1 MKQGLD
7 ADFGIIMV
15 CLQFFCSIFCLL
27 ISGCIGD
34 YNDTEIQNLSS
45 KLQQLEIAIDKEIQE
60 TENLVGLI
68 THDQVQ
74 KRSAQSKN
82 IILVLIGYEQFST
95 ENTFWLCQFSKIK
108 IEVNA

>member
-1 MKQGLD
+1 M
-7 ADFGIIMV
+7 MV

-27 ISGCIGD
+27 ISGCVGD
-34 YNDTEIQNLSS
+34 YNDTYIQNLSD
-45 KLQQLEIAIDKEIQE
+45 KLQHLEIAIDKEIQE

-82 IILVLIGYEQFST
+82 IMLVLLVTSNFQLKIYFGFA
-95 ENTFWLCQFSKIK
+95 NFSKIK

>member
-1 MKQGLD
+1 M
-7 ADFGIIMV
+7 
-15 CLQFFCSIFCLL
+15 
-27 ISGCIGD
+27 
-34 YNDTEIQNLSS
+34 QNLSG

-82 IILVLIGYEQFST
+82 IILVLIGNEQFST
-95 ENTFWLCQFSKIK
+95 ENIFWLCQFSKIK

>member
-1 MKQGLD
+1 MKETDKISGAVNQCLD
-7 ADFGIIMV
+7 ASFGIIMV

-34 YNDTEIQNLSS
+34 YNDTYIQILSD
-45 KLQQLEIAIDKEIQE
+45 KLQHLEIAIDKEIQE

-68 THDQVQ
+68 TNDQTVQ

-82 IILVLIGYEQFST
+82 IRIF
-95 ENTFWLCQFSKIK
+95 C
-108 IEVNA
+108 

>member
-1 MKQGLD
+1 MNETDKISGAVKQGAD
-7 ADFGIIMV
+7 ADFGIMMV
-15 CLQFFCSIFCLL
+15 GLLFFCSSLCLL
-27 ISGCIGD
+27 ITGCSG
-34 YNDTEIQNLSS
+34 YYSNTEIQNLSG

-82 IILVLIGYEQFST
+82 IILVLIGNE
-95 ENTFWLCQFSKIK
+95 
-108 IEVNA
+108 

>member
-1 MKQGLD
+1 
-7 ADFGIIMV
+7 MV
-15 CLQFFCSIFCLL
+15 YLQFFGSVVCLL
-27 ISGCIGD
+27 ITVCSG
-34 YNDTEIQNLSS
+34 YYSNTEIQNLSG

-82 IILVLIGYEQFST
+82 IILVLIGNEQFST
-95 ENTFWLCQFSKIK
+95 EHIFWFCQFSKIK